1 MANIFV
7 RSPFYVSKKD
17 LGGTAAYGILTIQVD
32 GTTVYTLRK
41 NISQTYVL
49 FEIAELL
56 RDYLNIA
63 YDPDTNFYQTHS
75 ETYQTSVQL
84 YTSANATVG
93 SPEVVN
99 GFIID
104 AYGSFEEGSNPT
116 TTAGYMQSNDIIYKL
131 ADSDIRIPVDRNNTT
146 SVAFLYQNNIV
157 YSRLIASSASY
168 VFEYVSNGVNA
179 YDSFKDRVV
188 QLGGSYEPNECIID
202 FLDEYEIF
210 EVDQINIATT
220 DGLRIVKVNTIEEC
234 KYKPAKISFIN
245 KFGGLQDLWFFRK
258 SIKQL
263 RVTKEEYKRFEI
275 GLTGTY
281 DTLKHPR
288 KTFNIQG
295 AKSITL
301 NTGYVDESYNEV
313 VEQMMQSEYVWM
325 EQDTVV
331 TPMVVNA
338 SSLTYKTGV
347 NDKLVDY
354 TLSFSYAFDNIQN
367 IR

>member
-17 LGGTAAYGILTIQVD
+17 NGGTAAYGILTIQVD

-41 NISQTYVL
+41 NISQNWVL

-56 RDYLNIA
+56 RDYLNIGYSTGA
-63 YDPDTNFYQTHS
+63 NFYQTHS
-75 ETYQTSVQL
+75 ETYQTSLQL

-93 SPEVVN
+93 SPTVVN

-188 QLGGSYEPNECIID
+188 Q
-202 FLDEYEIF
+202 
-210 EVDQINIATT
+210 
-220 DGLRIVKVNTIEEC
+220 
-234 KYKPAKISFIN
+234 
-245 KFGGLQDLWFFRK
+245 FR
-258 SIKQL
+258 
-263 RVTKEEYKRFEI
+263 
-275 GLTGTY
+275 G
-281 DTLKHPR
+281 
-288 KTFNIQG
+288 
-295 AKSITL
+295 
-301 NTGYVDESYNEV
+301 
-313 VEQMMQSEYVWM
+313 
-325 EQDTVV
+325 
-331 TPMVVNA
+331 
-338 SSLTYKTGV
+338 
-347 NDKLVDY
+347 KL
-354 TLSFSYAFDNIQN
+354 
-367 IR
+367 